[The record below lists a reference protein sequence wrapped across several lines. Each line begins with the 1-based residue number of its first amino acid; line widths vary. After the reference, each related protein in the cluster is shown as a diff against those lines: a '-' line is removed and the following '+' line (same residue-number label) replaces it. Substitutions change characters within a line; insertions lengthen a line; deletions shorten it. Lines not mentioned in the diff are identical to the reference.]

1 MGLVKVLIFIIKMK
15 IFHFGEIHR
24 LISFHY
30 FINKQEIDISE
41 LRVLDV
47 GFNKSKT
54 DVLIKPIVSSIEKFV
69 MKVLFETF
77 FCLKT

>member
-1 MGLVKVLIFIIKMK
+1 MIWVVCNELGSIRFSRLTEYSMCSINVLI
-15 IFHFGEIHR
+15 GN
-24 LISFHY
+24 S
-30 FINKQEIDISE
+30 S
-41 LRVLDV
+41 LDV

-54 DVLIKPIVSSIEKFV
+54 DVLIKPIVSNIEKFV